1 MIELDHLNLMVAD
14 VARSRTFYEA
24 LLSPFGFPVN
34 RDFGEVA
41 VGFGAG
47 PNAALALVRA
57 DAPVQPVHIA
67 FRVETRAQVD
77 EFYRSALSLGASD
90 NGALGLRPHY
100 HENYYAAFVRDPDR
114 HNLELVCHRSPVAG

>member
-1 MIELDHLNLMVAD
+1 MAELL
-14 VARSRTFYEA
+14 FY
-24 LLSPFGFPVN
+24 LLAG
-34 RDFGEVA
+34 GA

-47 PNAALALVRA
+47 PNAVLALVRA

-67 FRVETRAQVD
+67 FRIETRAQVD

-90 NGALGLRPHY
+90 NGAPGLRPHY

-114 HNLELVCHRSPVAG
+114 HNLEVVCHRSPDA